1 MKGPALLPFGGD
13 KTVAGLRNMMEEH
26 ALTYRDVAELACVSV
41 KTVESWLA
49 DSKSAMFRKMPPRHL
64 LSIAHQLPGLLARR
78 KSAARAAKKGA
89 K

>member
-1 MKGPALLPFGGD
+1 MKTPTHAPTAG
-13 KTVAGLRNMMEEH
+13 KTVQGLRNVMAEYG
-26 ALTYRDVAELACVSV
+26 LTQRDVAALACVSL

-49 DSKSAMFRKMPPRHL
+49 DPESANHRKMPPRHL

-78 KSAARAAKKGA
+78 KTAARAAKKG